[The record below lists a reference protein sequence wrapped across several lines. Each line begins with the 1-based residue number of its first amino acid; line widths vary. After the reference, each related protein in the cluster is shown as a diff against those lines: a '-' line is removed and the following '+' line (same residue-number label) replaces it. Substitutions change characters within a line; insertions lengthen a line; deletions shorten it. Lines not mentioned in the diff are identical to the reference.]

1 MSDSW
6 IRCKRPQMVHFRSF
20 VDAIERGQNWLHCDG
35 VGGPESWSAIM
46 YWAPSNVV
54 LLQLN
59 VLQIILAMMEAHD
72 LPCCDGVVSITGRE
86 KENSGES
93 WWRLLVVLL
102 LLFPL
107 CVWPTT
113 SHNHLTNLGGDTRM
127 KWNKSEKS
135 KQKSN
140 FAEIP
145 WSFFVT
151 PLSDIFEIFG
161 CWFSH
166 LMLDVPLKSLPRL
179 YRKMIIKGLLKYA

>member
-1 MSDSW
+1 MWRSCLNQGPEFPGA
-6 IRCKRPQMVHFRSF
+6 RCIVPKDMIGRQVELGYPW
-20 VDAIERGQNWLHCDG
+20 RGLSICSSLNLMQKTPNGSLSIICQCNWEGPNWLHCDG
-35 VGGPESWSAIM
+35 VGGPESCSAIM

-102 LLFPL
+102 LLLFPL

-113 SHNHLTNLGGDTRM
+113 SHNHLTNLGSDTWM
-127 KWNKSEKS
+127 KWNKRE
-135 KQKSN
+135 
-140 FAEIP
+140 
-145 WSFFVT
+145 
-151 PLSDIFEIFG
+151 
-161 CWFSH
+161 
-166 LMLDVPLKSLPRL
+166 
-179 YRKMIIKGLLKYA
+179 RK